1 MRKTFAKSFNALFE
15 KIKFITNGWKRKEVK
30 EESKANMQFSGV
42 FGNKKLIFHSCA
54 KIATPYLYTD
64 NKYVD
69 AVWELTLAAWPY
81 T

>member
-42 FGNKKLIFHSCA
+42 FGNKKLNNSQ
-54 KIATPYLYTD
+54 PYSAPDMKKGILLEMPRT
-64 NKYVD
+64 V
-69 AVWELTLAAWPY
+69 P
-81 T
+81 